1 MLFEVLP
8 QPTHRGVPVDWWWAL
23 SFKVGTRDLS
33 LVLNFYLHSL
43 PELAVMTDS
52 YCPHMYR
59 LSWKCILLIASIVI
73 PGGSPAHA
81 QFAGGGQGGGNQG
94 NNLGGIAIDA
104 VGVVTPAFVKE
115 TTSRLNRKRQ
125 EALAAEHLPE
135 DVNVSSPL
143 RKVSLVRLEK
153 MSREFAEQKRH
164 VPVEMQFLAGL
175 QRIDYVFVYPET
187 GDIVIAGPAEGFA
200 PNIIGRV
207 LGTSTGRPPLRLD
220 DLIVALRTVPGASL
234 IGCSIDP
241 TQEGLVRFNDYVK
254 RNSFA
259 TTVAVIQQRFREMAQ
274 AMGNQDVSV
283 FGVPANSHFATVL
296 VEADYR
302 MKLMSV
308 GLERPKIPKWKSHL
322 ELVGSGGNTLQ
333 RWWFTPR
340 YGAFR
345 QSEDG
350 NAFQFSGPRVQLM
363 SQSEQVS
370 ASGKRSAAAM
380 QAQSIEKF
388 ARQFTECYEDVA
400 EVSPVFAELQNIID
414 LAILAALF
422 EKEQLPQRVGWS
434 MSLFLDKDQA
444 PLATGNS
451 PSKVASVC
459 NYRKAG
465 SSIVGLVGGGVT
477 ISPNQLLRD
486 VSFDRQGNR
495 ELESRVRGS
504 APPAGVKTW
513 WWD

>member
-1 MLFEVLP
+1 
-8 QPTHRGVPVDWWWAL
+8 
-23 SFKVGTRDLS
+23 
-33 LVLNFYLHSL
+33 
-43 PELAVMTDS
+43 MTDS
-52 YCPHMYR
+52 VLTSGR
-59 LSWKCILLIASIVI
+59 LSVRLAIVLAL
-73 PGGSPAHA
+73 GLTVGDSAAFA

-94 NNLGGIAIDA
+94 NLGGIAIDA
-104 VGVVTPAFVKE
+104 AGVVSPAFAKE
-115 TTSRLNRKRQ
+115 TTARLNQRRQ
-125 EALAAEHLPE
+125 EALAAEHLSA

-153 MSREFAEQKRH
+153 MSREFADQNKH
-164 VPVEMQFLAGL
+164 VPIEMQFLAGL

-200 PNIIGRV
+200 PNVIGRV

-220 DLIVALRTVPGASL
+220 DLIVALRTVPNASL

-241 TQEGLVRFNDYVK
+241 TQQGLVQFNNYLK

-259 TTVAVIQQRFREMAQ
+259 TTTAVIQRRFREMAQ

-283 FGVPANSHFATVL
+283 FGVPANSHYASVL

-308 GLERPKIPKWKSHL
+308 GLERPKISKWKSHL
-322 ELVGSGGNTLQ
+322 QLIGTGGNTLQ
-333 RWWFTPR
+333 RWWFTPL
-340 YGAFR
+340 YDAFK
-345 QSEDG
+345 QSQDG
-350 NAFQFSGPRVQLM
+350 NAFQISGQRVQLM

-370 ASGKRSAAAM
+370 ASGKRSAATM

-388 ARQFTECYEDVA
+388 AKQFTERYEDVA
-400 EVSPVFAELQNIID
+400 EVSPIFAELQNIID

-422 EKEQLPQRVGWS
+422 EKEQLPQKVDWS
-434 MSLFLDKDQA
+434 MELFLDEARA
-444 PLATGNS
+444 PLAKGHS
-451 PSKVASVC
+451 PSKVESVC

-465 SSIVGLVGGGVT
+465 RSIIGLVGGGVT
-477 ISPNQLLRD
+477 ISANRLLRQ
-486 VSFDRQGNR
+486 VEFIREGNR
-495 ELESRVRGS
+495 ELEGSVRDS
-504 APPAGVKTW
+504 VPPAELHTW

>member
-1 MLFEVLP
+1 MTCCLFPVLESF
-8 QPTHRGVPVDWWWAL
+8 AL
-23 SFKVGTRDLS
+23 L
-33 LVLNFYLHSL
+33 
-43 PELAVMTDS
+43 ELAVTTDLNLLQNHWFFS
-52 YCPHMYR
+52 R
-59 LSWKCILLIASIVI
+59 LLLVVVCGFAV
-73 PGGSPAHA
+73 GGSPAAA

-94 NNLGGIAIDA
+94 NLGGIAIDA
-104 VGVVTPAFVKE
+104 AGVVTPAFAKE
-115 TTSRLNRKRQ
+115 TTARLSQRRQ
-125 EALAAEHLPE
+125 EALAAEHLSE

-153 MSREFAEQKRH
+153 LSREFADQKKH
-164 VPVEMQFLAGL
+164 VPPEMQFLAGL

-200 PNIIGRV
+200 PNVIGRV

-220 DLIVALRTVPGASL
+220 DLIVALRTVPKASL

-241 TQEGLVRFNDYVK
+241 TQQGLARFNDYVK

-259 TTVAVIQQRFREMAQ
+259 TTFAVIQRRFREMAQ
-274 AMGNQDVSV
+274 AMGPQDVSV
-283 FGVPANSHFATVL
+283 YGVPANSHFASVL

-308 GLERPKIPKWKSHL
+308 GLERPKISKWQSHL
-322 ELVGSGGNTLQ
+322 QLIGSGGNTLQ
-333 RWWFTPR
+333 RWWFTPL
-340 YGAFR
+340 YDAFR
-345 QSEDG
+345 QSSDG
-350 NAFQFSGPRVQLM
+350 NAFQFSGQRVQLM

-388 ARQFTECYEDVA
+388 AKQFTECYEDVA
-400 EVSPVFAELQNIID
+400 EVSPIFAELQNIID

-434 MSLFLDKDQA
+434 MDLFLDESLT
-444 PLATGNS
+444 PLATGNA

-465 SSIVGLVGGGVT
+465 RQIVGLVGGGVT
-477 ISPNQLLRD
+477 ISPNQLLRQ
-486 VSFDRQGNR
+486 VSFERQGNR
-495 ELESRVRGS
+495 ELDSSVRDS
-504 APPAGVKTW
+504 VPPVELRTW

>member
-1 MLFEVLP
+1 MT
-8 QPTHRGVPVDWWWAL
+8 THPYR
-23 SFKVGTRDLS
+23 S
-33 LVLNFYLHSL
+33 
-43 PELAVMTDS
+43 
-52 YCPHMYR
+52 HMYR
-59 LSWKCILLIASIVI
+59 FSSKFVLLIACVLIL
-73 PGGSPAHA
+73 GGSPVHA
-81 QFAGGGQGGGNQG
+81 QFAGGGQGGGQGGGNQG
-94 NNLGGIAIDA
+94 NNNLGGIAIDA
-104 VGVVTPAFVKE
+104 AGVVTPAFVKE
-115 TTSRLNRKRQ
+115 ATSRLNQKRQ
-125 EALAAEHLPE
+125 EALAAEHLSK
-135 DVNVSSPL
+135 DVNVSSSL
-143 RKVSLVRLEK
+143 RKVSLVRLET
-153 MSREFAEQKRH
+153 MSREFAEQKKH

-200 PNIIGRV
+200 PNVIGRV

-220 DLIVALRTVPGASL
+220 DLIVALRTVPSASL

-241 TQEGLVRFNDYVK
+241 TREGLVRFNDYVLQ
-254 RNSFA
+254 NSFA
-259 TTVAVIQQRFREMAQ
+259 TTTAVIQQRFREMAQ
-274 AMGNQDVSV
+274 AMGTQDVSV
-283 FGVPANSHFATVL
+283 FGVPSDSHFASVL

-322 ELVGSGGNTLQ
+322 ELIGTGGNTLQ
-333 RWWFTPR
+333 RWWFTPL
-340 YGAFR
+340 YDAFQ

-363 SQSEQVS
+363 SQSEKVS

-388 ARQFTECYEDVA
+388 ARQFTERYGDVA

-422 EKEQLPQRVGWS
+422 EKEQLPQKVGWS
-434 MSLFLDKDQA
+434 MELFLDETKT
-444 PLATGNS
+444 PLAKGNS

-465 SSIVGLVGGGVT
+465 SQIVGLVGGGVT
-477 ISPNQLLRD
+477 ISPKQLLRQ

-495 ELESRVRGS
+495 ELESRVRDS
-504 APPAGVKTW
+504 VPPTELNAW

>member
-1 MLFEVLP
+1 MSTDRAMLF
-8 QPTHRGVPVDWWWAL
+8 R
-23 SFKVGTRDLS
+23 
-33 LVLNFYLHSL
+33 VLN
-43 PELAVMTDS
+43 A
-52 YCPHMYR
+52 R
-59 LSWKCILLIASIVI
+59 LLMFAAIGLFFCE
-73 PGGSPAHA
+73 SPVRA

-104 VGVVTPAFVKE
+104 AGVVTPAFVKE
-115 TTSRLNRKRQ
+115 TTARLNQKRQ
-125 EALAAEHLPE
+125 EALAAEHLSA
-135 DVNVSSPL
+135 DITASSPL

-153 MSREFAEQKRH
+153 MSREFAEQNKH

-187 GDIVIAGPAEGFA
+187 GDLVIAGPAEGFA
-200 PNIIGRV
+200 PNVIGRV

-220 DLIVALRTVPGASL
+220 DLIVALRTVPRASL

-241 TQEGLVRFNDYVK
+241 TQQGLARFNDYLK

-259 TTVAVIQQRFREMAQ
+259 TTTAVIQRRFREMAQ
-274 AMGNQDVSV
+274 AMGTQDVSV
-283 FGVPANSHFATVL
+283 FGVPANSHYASVL

-308 GLERPKIPKWKSHL
+308 GLERPKISKWKSHL
-322 ELVGSGGNTLQ
+322 QLIGTGGNTLQ
-333 RWWFTPR
+333 RWWFTPL
-340 YGAFR
+340 YDAFK
-345 QSEDG
+345 QSQDG
-350 NAFQFSGPRVQLM
+350 NSFQISGQRVQLM

-370 ASGKRSAAAM
+370 ASGKRSAAAT

-388 ARQFTECYEDVA
+388 AKQFTERYEDVA
-400 EVSPVFAELQNIID
+400 EVSPIFAELQNIID

-422 EKEQLPQRVGWS
+422 EKEQLPQRVDWS
-434 MSLFLDKDQA
+434 MDLFLDEVKTPIA
-444 PLATGNS
+444 KGNP

-465 SSIVGLVGGGVT
+465 SRMVGLVGGGVT
-477 ISPNQLLRD
+477 ISPNRLLRQIA
-486 VSFDRQGNR
+486 FDRDGNR
-495 ELESRVRGS
+495 ELESSVRDS
-504 APPAGVKTW
+504 APSPDLKTW